1 MSFSLVRT
9 DELELFWE
17 QAWAEAQTAGQQ
29 IAQKVYDYF
38 AYVAEMDSSINGVSR
53 VIGRSESSFGF

>member
-29 IAQKVYDYF
+29 ISQKVYDYF
-38 AYVAEMDSSINGVSR
+38 A
-53 VIGRSESSFGF
+53 